1 MKYLG
6 TFLRND
12 EYAYLNE
19 YSKKIES
26 LTIDQKLNLIEQLIE
41 EILLLENREVYI
53 KRIQSKLKW

>member
-1 MKYLG
+1 MTTK
-6 TFLRND
+6 
-12 EYAYLNE
+12 